1 MMRTLRVV
9 LPRVHRAFD
18 TVCGLTLLLVV
29 FAAGNVERMND
40 GAGDF
45 FSARISIRNLFAV
58 LAFTLI
64 WNTAFAAVGLQQPPL
79 RQRLKLQAWR
89 IVQACSI
96 GTLPLLLFPLMSR
109 QGGFRIEMTLAFW
122 IATIVV
128 ETAGRTLMTLAARY
142 AAERAMGSIRL
153 VIVGSGPRTL
163 RLFERI
169 QAEPL
174 SDYRVLGFVDSPG
187 DHPVAFAIRDRMLGT
202 LDDLEALLAGTAV
215 DQVLI
220 TLPVKSCYDAIQD
233 AISVCERVGV
243 EVHYLADVFS
253 VTMPKSAQTVED
265 DLDATRVT
273 FVTDD
278 YRLVVKRAFDIVA
291 AFCGLVALSPLL
303 LACAVLVHYTS
314 PGPVLFS
321 QLRYGYN
328 RRQFRMYKFRTMV
341 SDAEELQASLESRN
355 EALGPVFKIRRDP
368 RITPVGRILRKTS
381 LDELPQLFNVL
392 IGDMS
397 IVGPRPLPVRDVSRF
412 GEARLMRR
420 FSVRPGITC
429 LWQVTGR
436 SDTSFDRWVQ
446 LDLDYID
453 NWSLSLDA
461 QILIRTVPAVLAG
474 NGAA

>member
-18 TVCGLTLLLVV
+18 TACGLILLLVV
-29 FAAGNVERMND
+29 FTAANVERIND

-45 FSARISIRNLFAV
+45 FSARISIKNVFALLLF
-58 LAFTLI
+58 TMI
-64 WNTAFAAVGLQQPPL
+64 WNTAFAAVGLHLPPL

-96 GTLPLLLFPLMSR
+96 GTAPLLLFPLLSR
-109 QGGFRIEMTLAFW
+109 DGGFRADMALTFW
-122 IATIVV
+122 IAAIAV

-142 AAERAMGSIRL
+142 AAERAMGTVRL

-174 SDYRVLGFVDSPG
+174 SDYRVLGFIDSPG
-187 DHPVAFAIRDRMLGT
+187 AHDVAFAIRERMLGT
-202 LDDLEALLAGTAV
+202 LDDLESLLAGTAV

-220 TLPVKSCYDAIQD
+220 TLPVKSCYDAIQE
-233 AISVCERVGV
+233 AISACERVGV

-253 VTMPKSAQTVED
+253 VSVPKSALTAED
-265 DLDATRVT
+265 DLAATRVT

-291 AFCGLVALSPLL
+291 AFCGLVVLSPVLA
-303 LACAVLVHYTS
+303 ACALLVHHTS
-314 PGPVLFS
+314 PGPVVFG

-341 SDAEELQASLESRN
+341 SDAEQLQASLESRN
-355 EALGPVFKIRRDP
+355 EAAGPVFKIRRDP
-368 RITPVGRILRKTS
+368 RITAVGRILRKTS

-392 IGDMS
+392 TGDMS

-412 GEARLMRR
+412 NEARLMRR

-461 QILIRTVPAVLAG
+461 QILIKTVPAVLAG